1 MAPGAW
7 FLSMK
12 IPPTNLV
19 VLKKTRRQPEPGDI
33 FAFQLEQMPDR
44 YFFGRVVATDTK
56 IGNVRDFEAVL
67 IYLYHASSPSKTDIP
82 SLAPTDLLVPPIGA
96 NRLPW
101 TRGFFEVVRSGPNT
115 AADLLPQHCFRDV
128 RGWFFDEYGNRLP
141 EAVEPVGVC
150 GVAGIGAI
158 DDNISK
164 ALGLPLKED
173 ASSD

>member
-1 MAPGAW
+1 MAPRTR

-12 IPPTNLV
+12 TPPTNLV

-33 FAFQLEQMPDR
+33 FAFQLEQMPGR
-44 YFFGRVVATDTK
+44 YFFGRVVATDAK
-56 IGNVRDFEAVL
+56 IGNFRDFEAVL
-67 IYLYHASSPSKTDIP
+67 FYLYRPSSPSKTEIP
-82 SLAPTDLLVPPIGA
+82 PLAPTDLLVPPILT

-141 EAVEPVGVC
+141 EAVEPVSAS

-158 DDNISK
+158 DDDISK